1 MNPYLSW
8 AIMLIV
14 AGALGWYYTNI
25 SKAKGK
31 AAGRGSAEKSEN
43 IPSTKPKKKTRKTP
57 EPAPALTKN
66 LEEKPESPATY
77 QNVDRDEEDM
87 DIKEFAKRYAA
98 VKTGVSTANHPKTR
112 SNEQQSKHSTISL
125 ESSSG
130 EFMGSHL
137 STSSTNGADADDDL
151 SSAGSPVDNVASVAD
166 YMSDMLEP
174 PAPSSSVFRL
184 AGPPGSQPKKP
195 KTQPFKQVETKKQ
208 RQQKAKNEA
217 RKLQVQ
223 EAEEQRRKL
232 LEKQL
237 HTAREAERQKA
248 ARTNTNPI
256 PSVWKIQATDN
267 ASSGAQEAVLAQDS
281 LLNTFD
287 PSATTL
293 SDQGEARPKFS
304 APGRDLPTEEEQ
316 LRILGALSSENDWTT
331 VSSKK
336 GKKKNGKTDE
346 SVSDASTSEIQD
358 FVRPPVPHIPLPDPS
373 GKGHPLDSDWVA

>member
-8 AIMLIV
+8 AIMLII
-14 AGALGWYYTNI
+14 AGALGWYYTNG
-25 SKAKGK
+25 SKSKGK
-31 AAGRGSAEKSEN
+31 AAGKGPVEKNEN
-43 IPSTKPKKKTRKTP
+43 IPNTAKQKKIRNPPTEGKH
-57 EPAPALTKN
+57 
-66 LEEKPESPATY
+66 ESP
-77 QNVDRDEEDM
+77 
-87 DIKEFAKRYAA
+87 
-98 VKTGVSTANHPKTR
+98 ANHPKNR
-112 SNEQQSKHSTISL
+112 SKEQQLKRSTVNL

-151 SSAGSPVDNVASVAD
+151 SSAGSPVDNVTASVTD

-174 PAPSSSVFRL
+174 PAPGPAVFRL
-184 AGPPGSQPKKP
+184 AGSLGSQPKKP

-237 HTAREAERQKA
+237 HTAREAERHKA
-248 ARTNTNPI
+248 AGTNANPI
-256 PSVWKIQATDN
+256 PSVWKVQATN
-267 ASSGAQEAVLAQDS
+267 KASSGAQEAVPAQNGP
-281 LLNTFD
+281 LLDTFD
-287 PSATTL
+287 PSTTTS
-293 SDQGEARPKFS
+293 SDQDEARP
-304 APGRDLPTEEEQ
+304 APLSQGLPSEEEQ
-316 LRILGALSSENDWTT
+316 LRILGALNSENDWTT

-336 GKKKNGKTDE
+336 GKKKNGKADE
-346 SVSDASTSEIQD
+346 SVSDASTSEMQD

>member
-14 AGALGWYYTNI
+14 AGALGWYYTNG
-25 SKAKGK
+25 SKSKGK
-31 AAGRGSAEKSEN
+31 AVGKGPVEKNEN
-43 IPSTKPKKKTRKTP
+43 IPNTAKQKKIRNPPTEGKH
-57 EPAPALTKN
+57 
-66 LEEKPESPATY
+66 ESP
-77 QNVDRDEEDM
+77 
-87 DIKEFAKRYAA
+87 
-98 VKTGVSTANHPKTR
+98 ANHPKNR
-112 SNEQQSKHSTISL
+112 SKEQQLKRSTVNL

-151 SSAGSPVDNVASVAD
+151 SSAGSPVDNVTTSVTD

-174 PAPSSSVFRL
+174 PAPGPAVFRL
-184 AGPPGSQPKKP
+184 AGSLGSQPKKP
-195 KTQPFKQVETKKQ
+195 KTQSFKQVETKKQ

-237 HTAREAERQKA
+237 HTAREAERHKA
-248 ARTNTNPI
+248 AGTNANPI
-256 PSVWKIQATDN
+256 PSVWKVQATNN
-267 ASSGAQEAVLAQDS
+267 ASSSAQEAVPAQNGP
-281 LLNTFD
+281 LLDTFD
-287 PSATTL
+287 PSATTS
-293 SDQGEARPKFS
+293 SDQDEARP
-304 APGRDLPTEEEQ
+304 APLSQGLPSEEEQ
-316 LRILGALSSENDWTT
+316 LRILGALNSENDWTT

-336 GKKKNGKTDE
+336 GKKKNGKADE
-346 SVSDASTSEIQD
+346 SVSDASTSEMQD
-358 FVRPPVPHIPLPDPS
+358 FVQPPVPHIPLPDPS